1 MEVKK
6 CLFIYIIIVVLCFS
20 CNNKSNNDVKYS
32 FYYWKSSVALTE
44 KEKDILTHSSTIYVR
59 YFDIYWNNKPIPV
72 AKVCFA
78 NSTFKN
84 LIVVPV
90 IYIKNEVFVNISEK
104 EIESLSNKTLE
115 LIDKINNTIGIKNN
129 LEIQIDCDWSDATN
143 SKYFAFLKKLKIK
156 KSPKV
161 SVTIRLHQIKYYSK
175 TGIPPCDKGVLM
187 FYNMGKLGNSKKNSI
202 YNTYDASQYVKFIKE
217 YPLSLDV
224 ALPIFRW
231 GYVLRNGKIINLLS
245 KIVENELKRQTFI
258 KKISQQHFQFLEGI
272 YWKGIYFQKNDEIFI
287 EKISPKELHQA
298 TNLLSKHIKRP
309 SNIIFFDLDSTNISH
324 FSHEEFSQISSIF
337 R

>member
-1 MEVKK
+1 MK
-6 CLFIYIIIVVLCFS
+6 CIYIYTIIVVLCLS
-20 CNNKSNNDVKYS
+20 CNNETSNDVKYS
-32 FYYWKSSVALTE
+32 FYYWKPSVALTE
-44 KEKDILTHSSTIYVR
+44 NEKDLLTHSSTIYLR
-59 YFDIYWNNKPIPV
+59 YFDIKWDNKPIPV
-72 AKVCFA
+72 AKVCFV
-78 NSTFKN
+78 NSTFKD
-84 LIVVPV
+84 LIIIPVV
-90 IYIKNEVFVNISEK
+90 YIRNEVFINISEK
-104 EIESLSNKTLE
+104 EIGSLSNKTLE

-129 LEIQIDCDWSDATN
+129 SEIQIDCDWSDATK

-156 KSPKV
+156 KSSKV
-161 SVTIRLHQIKYYSK
+161 SATIRLHQIKYYSK

-202 YNTYDASQYVKFIKE
+202 YNAYDASQYVKSIKE
-217 YPLSLDV
+217 YPLYLDV

-231 GYVLRNGKIINLLS
+231 GYVWRNHNVINLLS
-245 KIVENELKRQTFI
+245 KIDDGELKGQTFI
-258 KKISQQHFQFLEGI
+258 KQISQEHFQFLEGI

-309 SNIIFFDLDSTNISH
+309 SNVIFFDLDSTNISH